1 MTLIVLY
8 LLALTDGLLCGLRT
22 SMGRCPLIRKREY
35 YRKAAVHGVAA
46 AQVVSFAALAALLLA
61 IAVSSHR
68 DVLRSDLEA
77 AAGRMLWVFVPY
89 AALVLFNLA
98 LRLTPSTDIR
108 SATSV
113 FMLGPLTAIR
123 PYVMIAGVVY
133 GIAGSRLWETRLLG
147 LFILALMLL
156 LEFALNWR
164 AARAQRIQIREL
176 VG

>member
-1 MTLIVLY
+1 MTLVALY
-8 LLALTDGLLCGLRT
+8 LLALTDGLLCGIRT
-22 SMGRCPLIRKREY
+22 SMGRCPLIRKHEY
-35 YRKAAVHGVAA
+35 YRKAAARGVGA
-46 AQVVSFAALAALLLA
+46 AQVVSIAALAAVLVTV
-61 IAVSSHR
+61 AVSSHR

-77 AAGRMLWVFVPY
+77 TAGRMLWVFVPY

-98 LRLTPSTDIR
+98 LRAMPSTDIR

-123 PYVMIAGVVY
+123 PHVMIAGVVY
-133 GIAGSRLWETRLLG
+133 GIVGSRLWETRVLG

-164 AARAQRIQIREL
+164 AGREQEAEIRGL
-176 VG
+176 A